1 MRSRSWRVARVA
13 SAHPA
18 ALGDLGGRPRNRPR
32 RAAVNA
38 ATPLPA
44 APATTDRRPLLTNAV
59 RCDPLSELTRLL
71 QSWFIRGKVAV
82 PRASADWRRYPQYIV
97 PLSESSI
104 DLIFAPAYGSNKKN
118 ASDIR
123 LAIDALELVF
133 TRPEI
138 GTF

>member
-44 APATTDRRPLLTNAV
+44 APATTDRRPLLTNAL
-59 RCDPLSELTRLL
+59 RREA
-71 QSWFIRGKVAV
+71 VANHIVPEV
-82 PRASADWRRYPQYIV
+82 PRLRRPV
-97 PLSESSI
+97 PLAAAGRRAACPRHSGALTWTPH
-104 DLIFAPAYGSNKKN
+104 DTAAACHPPAP
-118 ASDIR
+118 
-123 LAIDALELVF
+123 
-133 TRPEI
+133 RPQRA
-138 GTF
+138 

>member
-44 APATTDRRPLLTNAV
+44 APATTDRRPLLTNAL
-59 RCDPLSELTRLL
+59 RREA
-71 QSWFIRGKVAV
+71 VANH
-82 PRASADWRRYPQYIV
+82 IV
-97 PLSESSI
+97 PEVPCLRRSVPLPGAGAANRMPAPFGRADLST
-104 DLIFAPAYGSNKKN
+104 P
-118 ASDIR
+118 
-123 LAIDALELVF
+123 
-133 TRPEI
+133 
-138 GTF
+138 